1 MATRTESGRRAESI
15 GRMLAACALAA
26 LLAAAGTPRSADGQA
41 QHPRPGQT
49 GTPNLHVVAHVPL
62 AGYLQVADI
71 DIEQELSRPY
81 VYVSRGLSRPAGFD
95 IISVKNIGKDKAQ
108 ILYAWNVPNADLHVG
123 LGALRGRYFKT
134 HGRYYYVQCF
144 QFAQGSPDAD
154 LGAIVFDVTS
164 LPDTT
169 GIKEVARIRVANAPG
184 GFHNIYTY
192 KHSDGR
198 ALLFASTTAKPYA
211 QIFDL
216 DKLVAGAADQGLIG
230 QVMNPDPRAASE
242 HTIVGSFHDFWVGYD
257 PATHQDKF
265 YGAGLGG
272 YYVFDVTHPDAPKLI
287 TSVTGV
293 MGVMRGHTITPTPD
307 HRYVVT
313 ETEYQYAPLRLFD
326 LQPGLTGHA
335 QTISQP
341 ISAWTA
347 DWRDL
352 AHNHEVRWPLVFV
365 SAYEDGL
372 QVFNM
377 LDPSDPYTVA
387 SYDTFGGQ
395 HLGGCCSDAYVAD
408 QTQDPRDHGIYN
420 GAFGVQVRDAD
431 GLIVISD
438 MTTGF
443 WAFYLDG
450 FDGWDGHRWGMP
462 NVSTAQHW
470 DTGPEG
476 ARPPTVSQARPPA
489 AVSASSAP

>member
-1 MATRTESGRRAESI
+1 METQRGIYGWAARA
-15 GRMLAACALAA
+15 LVVAAWCPI
-26 LLAAAGTPRSADGQA
+26 AAAGAQA
-41 QHPRPGQT
+41 RHPQPGQE
-49 GTPNLHVVAHVPL
+49 GTPNLHMVAHVPL
-62 AGYLQVADI
+62 AGYLHVTDI
-71 DIEQELSRPY
+71 DIEQELTRPY
-81 VYVSRGLSRPAGFD
+81 VYVSHGISPPMGFD
-95 IISVKNIGKDKAQ
+95 IISIKDIGKEKAKV
-108 ILYAWNVPNADLHVG
+108 LYTWNIDNPELHTG

-134 HGRYYYVQCF
+134 HGRYYYVQAF
-144 QFAQGSPDAD
+144 QFSQGAPDAD
-154 LGAIVFDVTS
+154 LAAIVFDVTS
-164 LPDTT
+164 LPDTSK
-169 GIKEVARIRVANAPG
+169 IKEVARIRVPDAPG

-198 ALLFASTTAKPYA
+198 VLMFASASAKGYA
-211 QIFDL
+211 LVYDL
-216 DKLVAGAADQGLIG
+216 DKLVAGAPDLGLIG
-230 QVMNPDPRAASE
+230 KIPNPDPRSATSKS
-242 HTIVGSFHDFWVGYD
+242 IVGSYHDYWVGYD

-272 YYVFDVTHPDAPKLI
+272 YYVYDITKVEDPKLI

-293 MGVMRGHTITPTPD
+293 MGVLSGHTITPSPD
-307 HRYVVT
+307 GRYIVT
-313 ETEYQYAPLRLFD
+313 EAEYQYAPLRMFD
-326 LQPGLTGHA
+326 LKPGLDKKV

-341 ISAWTA
+341 IGAWTA

-377 LDPSDPYTVA
+377 LDPTDPYTVA
-387 SYDTFGGQ
+387 YYDTYGGA
-395 HLGGCCSDAYVAD
+395 HEAGCCSNAYIAD
-408 QTQDPRDHGIYN
+408 QSQDPKDKDVDN

-450 FDGWDGHRWGMP
+450 FDGWNGHQWGMP
-462 NVSTAQHW
+462 NTSTAQHW
-470 DTGPEG
+470 DTGPDG
-476 ARPPTVSQARPPA
+476 APQHAVAVATTAPA
-489 AVSASSAP
+489 GKKDGKNK